1 MSSHT
6 QLEIAITIAIFF
18 GLATM
23 SFLVWLAWGL
33 AWDLYDWRMQKR
45 TRKRMNKLQPRSTR
59 DCFRDMKGTT
69 R

>member
-6 QLEIAITIAIFF
+6 LLVIGTGMALLSAIGTFA
-18 GLATM
+18 
-23 SFLVWLAWGL
+23 FLGWLAWGL
-33 AWDLYDWRMQKR
+33 AWDLYDYLMQQR